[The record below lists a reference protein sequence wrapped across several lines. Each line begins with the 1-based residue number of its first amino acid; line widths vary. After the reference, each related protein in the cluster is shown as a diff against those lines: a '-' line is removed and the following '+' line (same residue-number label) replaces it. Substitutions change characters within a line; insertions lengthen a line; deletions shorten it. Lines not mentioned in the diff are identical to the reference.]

1 LEPLTA
7 ASACDVRS
15 RFEIE
20 VGKTSIGAD
29 ISAFSQFEGEKEYLF
44 APLTH
49 LEVVGTPE
57 VDKSLGV
64 SVVRMRLTVNQRI
77 QTIKQIEHIRL
88 DGLEDLC
95 SGLEWEVSVALRHVY
110 EHAFSVN
117 YTCEHS
123 PCQNLD

>member
-1 LEPLTA
+1 MEPLTA
-7 ASACDVRS
+7 ASTCDVRS

-29 ISAFSQFEGEKEYLF
+29 ISAFSQFESEKEYLF

-77 QTIKQIEHIRL
+77 QTIKQIERIRL

-95 SGLEWEVSVALRHVY
+95 SGLEWEVSVALRHVCCLW
-110 EHAFSVN
+110 ARV
-117 YTCEHS
+117 
-123 PCQNLD
+123 

>member
-1 LEPLTA
+1 MEPLTA
-7 ASACDVRS
+7 ASTCDVRS

-44 APLTH
+44 APLSH
-49 LEVVGTPE
+49 LEVVGTPR
-57 VDKSLGV
+57 VDESLGV

-77 QTIKQIEHIRL
+77 QTIKQIERIRL

-95 SGLEWEVSVALRHVY
+95 SGLEWEVSVALRHV
-110 EHAFSVN
+110 
-117 YTCEHS
+117 C
-123 PCQNLD
+123 C